1 MKIIIDQIKDNKPF
15 TLHAE
20 DPVESF
26 PILTGM
32 QSDGGITFVGPVRSD
47 ISVEREYDHLR
58 LEGRVI
64 TQVSLVC
71 SRCLATF
78 ETPIDSTFTIYFRK
92 GTPQNLGE
100 EEEIELDEQD
110 LISATYS
117 GDEIDLTHEIE
128 EQVAME
134 VPLKPLCSQGC
145 KGLCP
150 VCGIDLNQN
159 TCSCS
164 RNEFNLKF
172 SVLKDFKAS
181 R

>member
-1 MKIIIDQIKDNKPF
+1 MKIIVDHIQDNKPF
-15 TLHAE
+15 SLHTE
-20 DPVESF
+20 DPIETY
-26 PILTGM
+26 PMLAGM
-32 QSDGGITFVGPVRSD
+32 QSDGDITFIGPVLSD

-58 LEGRVI
+58 LEGRVN

-78 ETPIDSTFTIYFRK
+78 ETPIDSNFTIYFRK
-92 GTPQNLGE
+92 GTPQNQGE

-134 VPLKPLCSQGC
+134 VPLKPLCNEEC

-150 VCGIDLNQN
+150 VCGIDLNHN

-172 SVLKDFKAS
+172 SALKDFKAS